1 MNVTVFQCMVDL
13 KIKPTKVCTCFKNSR
28 FLLFSLIITY
38 IIFFCLIITYIIF
51 QRTKEEWQVVFF
63 ICAGISVFGAIVFL
77 VLGSGLEQSWAKDPN
92 FNMEMGIAADKRTEN
107 TSASSEKISDKAAI
121 NDSTPNG
128 QPQNHTVDN
137 SSATTYDEQAKDPT
151 KWGSEKQ
158 SDQASELSSPE
169 EVVADIKRYLVTRDV
184 ESLCDDETDIQA
196 SYSAGVLNEGFVCD
210 KDIKSTDPENAFHS
224 FIIQT
229 ETNGVCGSTDDF
241 IKFNVRL

>member
-1 MNVTVFQCMVDL
+1 M
-13 KIKPTKVCTCFKNSR
+13 
-28 FLLFSLIITY
+28 
-38 IIFFCLIITYIIF
+38 
-51 QRTKEEWQVVFF
+51 VFF

-77 VLGSGLEQSWAKDPN
+77 VLGSGTEQSWAKDPN

-137 SSATTYDEQAKDPT
+137 SSATTYDEQSKDQT

-224 FIIQT
+224 FIVQT

>member
-1 MNVTVFQCMVDL
+1 M
-13 KIKPTKVCTCFKNSR
+13 
-28 FLLFSLIITY
+28 
-38 IIFFCLIITYIIF
+38 
-51 QRTKEEWQVVFF
+51 VFF

-77 VLGSGLEQSWAKDPN
+77 VLGSGTEQSWAKDPN
-92 FNMEMGIAADKRTEN
+92 FNMEMGITADKRIEN

-128 QPQNHTVDN
+128 QPETHTVDN
-137 SSATTYDEQAKDPT
+137 SSATTHGYTYDEQAKDQT

-210 KDIKSTDPENAFHS
+210 EDIKSTDPENAFHL
-224 FIIQT
+224 FIVQT
-229 ETNGVCGSTDDF
+229 ETNEVCGSTDDF